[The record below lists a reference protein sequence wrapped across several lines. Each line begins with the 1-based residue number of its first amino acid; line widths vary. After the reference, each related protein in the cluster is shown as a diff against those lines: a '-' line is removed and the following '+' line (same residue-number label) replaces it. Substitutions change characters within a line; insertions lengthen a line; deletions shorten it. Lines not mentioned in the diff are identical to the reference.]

1 LKKAQL
7 APLSEKEINPAG
19 RQQKVQIFELARLS
33 ELGSRQ
39 WTSVKAREAG
49 NNKNKCQ
56 TLKNSAQSRDA
67 DLDPLGF
74 WIGLL
79 S

>member
-1 LKKAQL
+1 MMSRPQTIFFKTNTQLSPMFEKAQL

-39 WTSVKAREAG
+39 
-49 NNKNKCQ
+49 
-56 TLKNSAQSRDA
+56 
-67 DLDPLGF
+67 
-74 WIGLL
+74 
-79 S
+79 